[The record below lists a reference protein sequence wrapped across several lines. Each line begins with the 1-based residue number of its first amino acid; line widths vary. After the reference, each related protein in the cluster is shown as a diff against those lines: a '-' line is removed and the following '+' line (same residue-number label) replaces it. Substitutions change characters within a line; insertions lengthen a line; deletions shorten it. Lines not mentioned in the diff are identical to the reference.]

1 MLLLL
6 RNKHIPHSTLQ
17 QNCSRD
23 KYALKGFD
31 WEESSNHYF
40 CLLQNMLMNLK
51 PLGPWCYYLA
61 FKADYFTSHSP
72 IQRCLKLVHKP
83 RCETEKSQDREHLL
97 TSGLVQVC
105 RIWEREQHLAAFRLH
120 SSISYSIV
128 STHILGWGWWTCSS
142 THQWQHW

>member
-40 CLLQNMLMNLK
+40 CLLQNVNEPEAPGSLILFSFQSRLFYKSLTNPTLFEACAQTKM
-51 PLGPWCYYLA
+51 
-61 FKADYFTSHSP
+61 
-72 IQRCLKLVHKP
+72 R
-83 RCETEKSQDREHLL
+83 TEKSQDREHLL

-128 STHILGWGWWTCSS
+128 STHILGWGWWSCSS